1 MCIIEIRPGRGG
13 ADAAAFAA
21 TLRDA
26 IEAWARR
33 CGWPVAARGSA
44 GSRTIILTLAG
55 VPAGAAA

>member
-33 CGWPVAARGSA
+33 CGWPVSARGSA
-44 GSRTIILTLAG
+44 GSRTIIVTLAG
-55 VPAGAAA
+55 VPAEAAA